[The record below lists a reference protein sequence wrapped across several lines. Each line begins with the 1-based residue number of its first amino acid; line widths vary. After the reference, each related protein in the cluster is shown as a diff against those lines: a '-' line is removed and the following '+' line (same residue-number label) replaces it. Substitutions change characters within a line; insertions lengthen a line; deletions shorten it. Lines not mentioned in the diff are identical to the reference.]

1 MCKELFKTLSQVD
14 LNGKIEEKKGAGKTL
29 KYLSWAWAV
38 AELTKR
44 TDFTYEIKFFEGKP
58 YVYDPLTGYMVFT
71 SITIDGVT
79 KDMWLPVM
87 NDSNKAMLDHPYEY
101 STKSGTR
108 YVEACTMFDINK
120 TIMRCLV
127 KNMGMFGLGISLYV
141 GDDLPKDEEIAL
153 VGENEIKWLKE
164 HNLEDYLK
172 NKKGLKL
179 EECPFDLF
187 VVLKDKYITKYG
199 GENKANQ
206 VNGGN

>member
-1 MCKELFKTLSQVD
+1 
-14 LNGKIEEKKGAGKTL
+14 
-29 KYLSWAWAV
+29 
-38 AELTKR
+38 
-44 TDFTYEIKFFEGKP
+44 
-58 YVYDPLTGYMVFT
+58 
-71 SITIDGVT
+71 
-79 KDMWLPVM
+79 
-87 NDSNKAMLDHPYEY
+87 
-101 STKSGTR
+101 
-108 YVEACTMFDINK
+108 MFDINK

-199 GENKANQ
+199 GENQANQ